1 MSPPDHPSTPS
12 FPVPVIFSQR
22 SLQDYSDCARR
33 FSLRYLEQMVWPAVE
48 SEPVA
53 EFEDRQQSGLLFH
66 RLVQQHLLGLPA
78 EKLGRLASGP
88 DLSRW
93 WHNYL
98 DSDLGLEGY
107 SLHTELV
114 LSSPIG
120 PHRLVAKYDLVAIK
134 DGQAIIF
141 DWKTY
146 ARRPSQEHLA
156 ARWQTR
162 VYRMLLARAGSF
174 PNGGGPLR
182 PQDIQM
188 IYWFAEFPSE
198 PIAFRYDQ
206 AQQELDRSA
215 VETLI
220 AEISNAKEFPLTDDR
235 KRCRFCAFRSYCD
248 RGQEAG
254 DWKEAETD
262 SEPEASI
269 DFNFEQIQEIEF

>member
-1 MSPPDHPSTPS
+1 MSSPERRSAPN
-12 FPVPVIFSQR
+12 FPVPFVFSQA

-48 SEPVA
+48 SEPIA
-53 EFEDRQQSGLLFH
+53 EFENRQQSGLLFH
-66 RLVQQHLLGLPA
+66 RLVHQHLLGLPA
-78 EKLGRLASGP
+78 EELGRLATGP

-98 DSDLGLEGY
+98 DSNLGLDGY
-107 SLHTELV
+107 SLHAELV
-114 LSSPIG
+114 LSTPIG
-120 PHRLVAKYDLVAIK
+120 PHRLVAKYDLVAIQ
-134 DGQAIIF
+134 DGRAIIF

-156 ARWQTR
+156 GRWQTR
-162 VYRMLLARAGSF
+162 VYRWLLARAGGF
-174 PNGGGPLR
+174 LNGGRSIR

-188 IYWFAEFPSE
+188 IYWFAEFPSQ
-198 PIAFRYDQ
+198 PIMFRYDQ

-215 VETLI
+215 LETLV
-220 AEISNAKEFPLTDDR
+220 AEISNATEFPLTDEL
-235 KRCRFCAFRSYCD
+235 KQCRFCAFRSYCD

-254 DWKEAETD
+254 AWKEAETD
-262 SEPEASI
+262 SELEVGL